1 MSRPALG
8 PRLLLALALG
18 LSATG
23 CGKFR
28 EISACRSLAHEV
40 NGAMDEIEAL
50 AKAKPVDE
58 PRIAQRYATLAKALQ
73 PRAQGE
79 TPLAQAVRDYI
90 VLLQATDAALR
101 NHAAARKTQY
111 GKVTEPRRELE
122 RLVKRE
128 RAAATRIDVECEH

>member
-1 MSRPALG
+1 M
-8 PRLLLALALG
+8 
-18 LSATG
+18 G

-28 EISACRSLAHEV
+28 EISACRALAREV

-50 AKAKPVDE
+50 AKAKPLDE
-58 PRIAQRYATLAKALQ
+58 LRIAQRYATLAKALQ

-90 VLLQATDAALR
+90 VVLQTTDATLKTHAEAL
-101 NHAAARKTQY
+101 KTQY
-111 GKVTEPRRELE
+111 GKVNEPRRELE

-128 RAAATRIDVECEH
+128 RAATARIDVECEH